1 MVASA
6 VLKDT
11 AEQAP
16 LLMTTNGLEVDSR
29 TVAVTREEI
38 RYTNYGEPGILLNP
52 ITIITGKK

>member
-6 VLKDT
+6 VLKKT

-16 LLMTTNGLEVDSR
+16 LLMGTNGLEVDAR
-29 TVAVTREEI
+29 TVAVTREKP
-38 RYTNYGEPGILLNP
+38 RYTDYGKPGILLNP